1 MNAREAMEALL
12 EGKTLTA
19 YDTVD
24 YRLNDTGIIEHR
36 GHTAPAW
43 HEYPTFMN
51 NNPKIMEEYPLT
63 FKEAVMAMLD
73 GKIVVSEYY
82 SGLRNKFEDGQ
93 FLHSIKY
100 EYDWDVTHGFEN
112 GEIKGKWKVVDE

>member
-12 EGKTLTA
+12 EGKILTA
-19 YDTVD
+19 YGTVD

-51 NNPKIMEEYPLT
+51 NNPKIVEEYPLT
-63 FKEAVMAMLD
+63 FKEAVQAMLD
-73 GKIVVSEYY
+73 GKICVSSYY
-82 SGLRNKFEDGQ
+82 PKSWIRFGD
-93 FLHSIKY
+93 I
-100 EYDWDVTHGFEN
+100 GFEFRN
-112 GEIKGKWKVVDE
+112 PPCDKWRKGYLQYVEQDSKWKVVEE